1 MKKMILTNNRKVE
14 EAYKGKAEV
23 RLMEKASAHDV
34 LKEGV
39 KMASSGAKLLLD
51 PSRRKNYYKSLV
63 FLMENES
70 APHDTSLANLDK
82 AIRSLNGN
90 GGSEPILAG
99 IHQNRDLDLV
109 KSILA

>member
-1 MKKMILTNNRKVE
+1 MKKIILTNNRKVE
-14 EAYKGKAEV
+14 EAFKGKEEV
-23 RLMEKASAHDV
+23 RLMEKASAHDI

-39 KMASSGAKLLLD
+39 KVASKGGKLLLD

-63 FLMENES
+63 FLMEAES
-70 APHDTSLANLDK
+70 TPHETSLTNLDK

-90 GGSEPILAG
+90 GGTEPILAG

>member
-1 MKKMILTNNRKVE
+1 MKKIILTNNRKVE

-23 RLMEKASAHDV
+23 RLLEKATTHEV
-34 LKEGV
+34 LSEGV
-39 KMASSGAKLLLD
+39 KMASKGAKLLLD

-70 APHDTSLANLDK
+70 APHETSLTNLDRAIK
-82 AIRSLNGN
+82 ALNGN
-90 GGSEPILAG
+90 GNAEPILAG

>member
-1 MKKMILTNNRKVE
+1 MKKIILTNNRKVE
-14 EAYKGKAEV
+14 EAYKGKTEV
-23 RLMEKASAHDV
+23 RLMEKATAHDV
-34 LKEGV
+34 LAEGL
-39 KMASSGAKLLLD
+39 KMASSGGKLLLD
-51 PSRRKNYYKSLV
+51 PSRRKNFYKSLI

-70 APHDTSLANLDK
+70 TPHATSLANLDK
-82 AIRSLNGN
+82 AIKSLNGN